1 MKEVKTI
8 PTLSDGES
16 DAHESP
22 DAHESDAHEIS
33 DEGNARKKK
42 ESSANLGFYPSRTVL
57 RKALLANENEPVVS
71 ELRLLQTFAGV
82 LPWPPGKKI
91 HMRAILKESM
101 ANYISLESLINVGF
115 GKKNMN
121 CLFFLIQQK

>member
-22 DAHESDAHEIS
+22 D
-33 DEGNARKKK
+33 EGNAKKK
-42 ESSANLGFYPSRTVL
+42 NESSANLGFYPSRTVL

-82 LPWPPGKKI
+82 LSWPPGKNFI
-91 HMRAILKESM
+91 CAP
-101 ANYISLESLINVGF
+101 
-115 GKKNMN
+115 
-121 CLFFLIQQK
+121 FLRKAWQTMYRWKA